1 MATAK
6 QEEQQPA
13 EGASAKSALLFEM
26 DNVALGARQIRY
38 EILAGI
44 LKDQRIELTPIQ
56 FSRHSLHPAPAVYMP
71 AFLAAMKYTAA
82 TPDQVVER
90 LNGETTSRLMQK
102 TTVISD
108 GLIKWME
115 ATQAR
120 GAAIACVSML
130 PQASAD
136 AVAAHLG
143 FDRWGVQV
151 YSGLPSVDNKGFP
164 RAEHWLKISRVI
176 GRNPKRCL
184 ALVSN
189 MATAKTALAAMMN
202 VVAVTDEF
210 TEYQDFCGANLVCA
224 DLKDVEPNAFFQEI
238 SF

>member
-1 MATAK
+1 MAKT
-6 QEEQQPA
+6 EDQQTT
-13 EGASAKSALLFEM
+13 GISAKSALIFEM
-26 DNVALGARQIRY
+26 DNVALGARRIRY
-38 EILAGI
+38 EVLSGI
-44 LKDQRIELTPIQ
+44 LGEQGIELSPVL
-56 FSRHSLHPAPAVYMP
+56 FSRYCLHPAPSVYMP
-71 AFLAAMKYTAA
+71 EFLAAMKYTAA
-82 TPDQVVER
+82 KADQVVER
-90 LNGETTSRLMQK
+90 RMGETTSRLMQK
-102 TTVISD
+102 TTVVSE
-108 GLIKWME
+108 GLIRWMD
-115 ATQAR
+115 AAIAR
-120 GAAIACVSML
+120 GAAIACASML
-130 PQASAD
+130 PQASAE
-136 AVAAHLG
+136 AVAQHLH

>member
-6 QEEQQPA
+6 KEEQQPA

-26 DNVALGARQIRY
+26 DNVALGARRIRY
-38 EILAGI
+38 EVLAGI
-44 LKDQRIELTPIQ
+44 LKEQRIELTPIL
-56 FSRHSLHPAPAVYMP
+56 FSRYCLHPAPSVYMP
-71 AFLAAMKYTAA
+71 TFLKAMKYTAG

-90 LNGETTSRLMQK
+90 LTNETTSRLMQK

-108 GLIKWME
+108 GLIKWMD
-115 ATQAR
+115 AAVAR
-120 GAAIACVSML
+120 GAIIACPSML

-136 AVAAHLG
+136 AVAAHIG
-143 FDRWGVQV
+143 FDRWGVKV
-151 YSGLPSVDNKGFP
+151 HSGLPSVDKGFP
-164 RAEHWLKISRVI
+164 RAEHWLRIAKAI

-184 ALVSN
+184 AIVSN
-189 MATAKTALAAMMN
+189 MATTKSALAAMMN
-202 VVAVTDEF
+202 VVVVTDEF

-224 DLKDVEPNAFFQEI
+224 DLKEVKPDEFFEEI

>member
-26 DNVALGARQIRY
+26 DNVALGARRIRY

-44 LKDQRIELTPIQ
+44 LKEQRIELTPIQ
-56 FSRHSLHPAPAVYMP
+56 FSRHCLHPAPAVYMP

-151 YSGLPSVDNKGFP
+151 YSGLPSVDKGFP
-164 RAEHWLKISRVI
+164 RAEHWLRTAKAV

-184 ALVSN
+184 TIVSSN
-189 MATAKTALAAMMN
+189 AIAKSALAAMMN

-210 TEYQDFCGANLVCA
+210 TEYQDFCGCNLVCS
-224 DLKDVEPNAFFQEI
+224 DLKEVKPDEFFEQI